1 MCRKNLE
8 APSSIIVCGKK
19 MAVQKM
25 KSFPLLPLSLALE
38 SSPCVERWRPAISTV
53 TLWMESP
60 KDFSRRTTERWTT
73 VAFDSASRRSSLR
86 KEREKGK

>member
-1 MCRKNLE
+1 MT
-8 APSSIIVCGKK
+8 
-19 MAVQKM
+19 
-25 KSFPLLPLSLALE
+25 FPLLPLSLAFE

-73 VAFDSASRRSSLR
+73 VAFDSASRRSSLK
-86 KEREKGK
+86 KEREKGGKDVENAVRIILTIRKTIFEF